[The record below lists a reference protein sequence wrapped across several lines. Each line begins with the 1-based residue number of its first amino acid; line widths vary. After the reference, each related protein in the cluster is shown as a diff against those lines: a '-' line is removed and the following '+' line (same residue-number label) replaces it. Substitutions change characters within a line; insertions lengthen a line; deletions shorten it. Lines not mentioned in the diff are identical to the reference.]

1 MKVELNSL
9 QCVTMDSTR
18 LLTEKLTL
26 ARELSALKPEV
37 DHLRSQA
44 VSHQSL
50 LAEKLVLQRRLS
62 TMQVELETER
72 RSKERAVAKEH
83 QLQAGDAK
91 LESQIETLQAE
102 VANERRGRQKIE
114 YGIQKT
120 STESENRTK
129 TLESRVDAFR
139 NKLRTTK
146 EQLKNTQAALEAAQ
160 TNANAPSNRST
171 TSLKPIVP
179 LSKNS
184 RKRGASQMD
193 ADSMIGTPGD
203 VPAAKKNSRPSALVG
218 EKSTF
223 SITPF
228 LNRTVTGAPEIPPL
242 ESAGACEAEL
252 ANHVSAV
259 GDMTRV
265 AGETGPIPRKFNL
278 TKGAVRAKNEKVLEN
293 AKSTETNFGP
303 PPGRKHTNRPTPKL
317 DKVAEEEDTGNDGV
331 AVPIPKAASIRA
343 FSDEAVND
351 EAQLKKTRRKILGSG
366 LGKTLFDEDNED
378 TVKGDGGLLIRAK
391 GFGIPNGRGLGRLN
405 SEPRKAFTLSAS
417 VGTFGAIS
425 PRKGR

>member
-26 ARELSALKPEV
+26 ARELSALRPEV

-102 VANERRGRQKIE
+102 VANERRSRQKIE
-114 YGIQKT
+114 YDIQKT
-120 STESENRTK
+120 STESENRKK

-203 VPAAKKNSRPSALVG
+203 VPATKKNNRSSALVG

-228 LNRTVTGAPEIPPL
+228 LNRIASGAPESPPS
-242 ESAGACEAEL
+242 ENDGACEAEL
-252 ANHVSAV
+252 ANDVSAV
-259 GDMTRV
+259 RDMTRV
-265 AGETGPIPRKFNL
+265 AGETGPIPRKLNL
-278 TKGAVRAKNEKVLEN
+278 TKGAVQAKNEKVLVN

-303 PPGRKHTNRPTPKL
+303 PPGRKHTRPTPML

-331 AVPIPKAASIRA
+331 AVAIPKAASIRA

-351 EAQLKKTRRKILGSG
+351 GAQLKKTRRKILGSG

-378 TVKGDGGLLIRAK
+378 AVKGDSGLLTRAK
-391 GFGIPNGRGLGRLN
+391 GFSIPSRRGLGRLN
-405 SEPRKAFTLSAS
+405 SKPRKALTLSTS
-417 VGTFGAIS
+417 IGTFRAIS